1 MRAVLTTGVGFAA
14 PPRRSRASQ
23 ARRTPRLSVT
33 CRNRILFRE
42 GEVQRG
48 DDGDVSVSL
57 SSADPRAVH
66 ARDVLKV
73 CKGDT
78 LRVGVL
84 NDAPATA
91 DVRACPTD
99 ADPSADLTLRW
110 RAGEERD
117 DPDTARRAL
126 SSRVPSA
133 NGAADG
139 FRGTAYDGIAK
150 HTHHDTSIRIDL
162 LLAVPR
168 PKVLK
173 RLWAPLASL
182 GVGAVYLT
190 NAARVEKCYFDASSV
205 AAETVQRELIR
216 GLEQSGDVFV
226 PRVTLVKRF
235 PAVLDAIGVTGRDP
249 KRESVRALT
258 ASLEDDPENE
268 NEKAP
273 PDGRRDRR
281 RRADDVDAPLMLVA
295 QPGSAVTLRRALRG
309 AGADAWGYGPKR
321 VVLAIGPEGGWS
333 DHELSVL
340 TEGGFREVALGNR
353 TLATDVACVALVA
366 AVKERTESW

>member
-14 PPRRSRASQ
+14 PPRRSRASH
-23 ARRTPRLSVT
+23 ARRTPGLSVT

-258 ASLEDDPENE
+258 ASLEDDE
-268 NEKAP
+268 NEKALFP
-273 PDGRRDRR
+273 KADGRQSRR

-340 TEGGFREVALGNR
+340 TEGGFQEVALGNR

>member
-1 MRAVLTTGVGFAA
+1 MRAVLTGVGFAA
-14 PPRRSRASQ
+14 PPRARACR

-91 DVRACPTD
+91 DVRACPTA

-110 RAGEERD
+110 RSGEERD

-150 HTHHDTSIRIDL
+150 HTHHDTSVRIDL

-190 NAARVEKCYFDASSV
+190 NAARVEKCYFEASSV

-235 PAVLDAIGVTGRDP
+235 PAALDAIGVTGREP
-249 KRESVRALT
+249 KPESVQTLT
-258 ASLEDDPENE
+258 ASLED
-268 NEKAP
+268 EKKAA
-273 PDGRRDRR
+273 RRD
-281 RRADDVDAPLMLVA
+281 DFDAPLMLVA
-295 QPGSAVTLRRALRG
+295 QPGSSVTLRRALRG
-309 AGADAWGYGPKR
+309 AGSDAWGYGPKR

-333 DHELSVL
+333 DHELKVL
-340 TEGGFREVALGNR
+340 TEGGFEEVALGNR

>member
-126 SSRVPSA
+126 SSHLAPGVLR
-133 NGAADG
+133 GAAAELG
-139 FRGTAYDGIAK
+139 VAK
-150 HTHHDTSIRIDL
+150 HGGTSVHDTPVRIDL

-168 PKVLK
+168 PKVLR

-258 ASLEDDPENE
+258 ASLEDDE
-268 NEKAP
+268 NEKAF
-273 PDGRRDRR
+273 RQ

-340 TEGGFREVALGNR
+340 TEGGFQEVALGNR

>member
-126 SSRVPSA
+126 SSHLAPGVLRG
-133 NGAADG
+133 GAAELG
-139 FRGTAYDGIAK
+139 VAK
-150 HTHHDTSIRIDL
+150 HGGTSVHDTSVRIDL

-168 PKVLK
+168 PKVLR

-205 AAETVQRELIR
+205 AAETVQRELVR

-235 PAVLDAIGVTGRDP
+235 PAALDAIGVTGREP
-249 KRESVRALT
+249 KPESVQALT
-258 ASLEDDPENE
+258 ASLEDE
-268 NEKAP
+268 AA
-273 PDGRRDRR
+273 RRD
-281 RRADDVDAPLMLVA
+281 DFDAPLMLVA
-295 QPGSAVTLRRALRG
+295 QPGSSVTLRRALRG
-309 AGADAWGYGPKR
+309 AGSDAWGYGPKR

-340 TEGGFREVALGNR
+340 TEGGFQEVALGNR

>member
-1 MRAVLTTGVGFAA
+1 M
-14 PPRRSRASQ
+14 
-23 ARRTPRLSVT
+23 
-33 CRNRILFRE
+33 
-42 GEVQRG
+42 
-48 DDGDVSVSL
+48 
-57 SSADPRAVH
+57 
-66 ARDVLKV
+66 
-73 CKGDT
+73 
-78 LRVGVL
+78 LR
-84 NDAPATA
+84 
-91 DVRACPTD
+91 
-99 ADPSADLTLRW
+99 
-110 RAGEERD
+110 
-117 DPDTARRAL
+117 
-126 SSRVPSA
+126 
-133 NGAADG
+133 
-139 FRGTAYDGIAK
+139 
-150 HTHHDTSIRIDL
+150 
-162 LLAVPR
+162 
-168 PKVLK
+168 

-235 PAVLDAIGVTGRDP
+235 PAALDAIGVTGRDP

-258 ASLEDDPENE
+258 ASLEDDE
-268 NEKAP
+268 NEKAF
-273 PDGRRDRR
+273 RQ

-309 AGADAWGYGPKR
+309 AGADAFGYGPKR

-340 TEGGFREVALGNR
+340 TEGGFQEVALGNR

>member
-1 MRAVLTTGVGFAA
+1 M
-14 PPRRSRASQ
+14 
-23 ARRTPRLSVT
+23 
-33 CRNRILFRE
+33 
-42 GEVQRG
+42 QRG

-126 SSRVPSA
+126 SSHLAPVVLR
-133 NGAADG
+133 GAAAELG
-139 FRGTAYDGIAK
+139 VAK
-150 HTHHDTSIRIDL
+150 HGGTSVHDTSVRIDL

-168 PKVLK
+168 PKVLR

-235 PAVLDAIGVTGRDP
+235 PAALDAIGVTGRDP

-258 ASLEDDPENE
+258 ASLEDDE
-268 NEKAP
+268 NEKRFVNDAP
-273 PDGRRDRR
+273 TTSTPRSCWSRSPGRRSRCAAR
-281 RRADDVDAPLMLVA
+281 FAARARTRGATA
-295 QPGSAVTLRRALRG
+295 RNASCSRSGRRG
-309 AGADAWGYGPKR
+309 AGATTSSR
-321 VVLAIGPEGGWS
+321 S
-333 DHELSVL
+333 
-340 TEGGFREVALGNR
+340 
-353 TLATDVACVALVA
+353 
-366 AVKERTESW
+366 

>member
-1 MRAVLTTGVGFAA
+1 MRAVLTGVGFAT
-14 PPRRSRASQ
+14 PPRARACR

-42 GEVQRG
+42 GDVQRG

-110 RAGEERD
+110 RSGEERD

-150 HTHHDTSIRIDL
+150 HTHHDTSVRIDL

-205 AAETVQRELIR
+205 AAETVQQELIR

-226 PRVTLVKRF
+226 PRVTLIKRF
-235 PAVLDAIGVTGRDP
+235 PAALDAIGVTGREP
-249 KRESVRALT
+249 KPESVQALT
-258 ASLEDDPENE
+258 ASLEDE
-268 NEKAP
+268 AA
-273 PDGRRDRR
+273 RRD
-281 RRADDVDAPLMLVA
+281 DFDTPLMLVA
-295 QPGSAVTLRRALRG
+295 QPGSSVTLRRALRG
-309 AGADAWGYGPKR
+309 AGSDAWGYGPKR

-333 DHELSVL
+333 DHELKVL
-340 TEGGFREVALGNR
+340 TEGGFEEVALGNR

>member
-1 MRAVLTTGVGFAA
+1 
-14 PPRRSRASQ
+14 
-23 ARRTPRLSVT
+23 
-33 CRNRILFRE
+33 
-42 GEVQRG
+42 
-48 DDGDVSVSL
+48 
-57 SSADPRAVH
+57 
-66 ARDVLKV
+66 
-73 CKGDT
+73 
-78 LRVGVL
+78 
-84 NDAPATA
+84 
-91 DVRACPTD
+91 
-99 ADPSADLTLRW
+99 
-110 RAGEERD
+110 
-117 DPDTARRAL
+117 
-126 SSRVPSA
+126 VPSA

-205 AAETVQRELIR
+205 AAETVQRELVR

-235 PAVLDAIGVTGRDP
+235 PAALDAIGVTGREP
-249 KRESVRALT
+249 KPESVQALT
-258 ASLEDDPENE
+258 ASLEDE
-268 NEKAP
+268 AA
-273 PDGRRDRR
+273 RRD
-281 RRADDVDAPLMLVA
+281 DFDAPLMLVA
-295 QPGSAVTLRRALRG
+295 QPGSSVTLRRALRG
-309 AGADAWGYGPKR
+309 AGSDAWGYGPKR

-333 DHELSVL
+333 DHELKVL
-340 TEGGFREVALGNR
+340 TEGGFEEVALGNR